1 MPTHLPCP
9 TALQF
14 PKVCFGDSIEATA
27 LPIIT
32 ARRGVAGFYI
42 ILVELLVELPAL
54 MPSGATNAASH
65 TVRNRCSVPISPW
78 VQTCMGCL
86 RSVEHSSC
94 KE

>member
-27 LPIIT
+27 LPIFT

-54 MPSGATNAASH
+54 MPSGATNAASRTH
-65 TVRNRCSVPISPW
+65 VKSTSTTLMPVGSEPCPRPAAWP
-78 VQTCMGCL
+78 
-86 RSVEHSSC
+86 
-94 KE
+94 